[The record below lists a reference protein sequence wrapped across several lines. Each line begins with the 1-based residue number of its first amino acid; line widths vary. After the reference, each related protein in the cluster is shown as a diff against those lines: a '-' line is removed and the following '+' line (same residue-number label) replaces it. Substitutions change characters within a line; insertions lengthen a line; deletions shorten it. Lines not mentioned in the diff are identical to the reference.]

1 MEQDKTRQLELL
13 RLKEARLKRKLI
25 QFEAIL
31 LEKDE
36 EDLFTL
42 TRIDQ
47 ILADLEK
54 VNEQIVEL
62 L

>member
-1 MEQDKTRQLELL
+1 MEEESRPLELL
-13 RLKEARLKRKLI
+13 RLKEARLKRKLA

-54 VNEQIVEL
+54 VNEQIAEL